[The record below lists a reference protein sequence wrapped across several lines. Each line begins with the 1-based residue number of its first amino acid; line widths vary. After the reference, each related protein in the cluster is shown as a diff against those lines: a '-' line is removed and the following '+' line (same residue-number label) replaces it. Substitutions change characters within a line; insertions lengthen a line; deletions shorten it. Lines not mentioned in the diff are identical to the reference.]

1 MTRLNHLPLLITS
14 FIWSSAA
21 VRPKPMTKM
30 MTMMTKMIR
39 TFTQVRAWQ
48 QPLCLP
54 LVLFC
59 FIGSLAEGRQCE
71 SSWSWSWSWWCWWLN
86 VVIMM
91 IIMTIMKAQMVT
103 IPSPQMEHD
112 SYGEDNRISTVDTPT
127 AMSAALFLS
136 PPKPQLPL
144 VSTKVPQRERPEGVS
159 WLFCKELKKPSRQLY
174 WHSMT
179 VN

>member
-1 MTRLNHLPLLITS
+1 MRIQLNLMIIELRVTAMIAVIMMIIMTMGIRLNLMIIKLRMITM
-14 FIWSSAA
+14 I
-21 VRPKPMTKM
+21 
-30 MTMMTKMIR
+30 TM
-39 TFTQVRAWQ
+39 
-48 QPLCLP
+48 
-54 LVLFC
+54 
-59 FIGSLAEGRQCE
+59 
-71 SSWSWSWSWWCWWLN
+71 
-86 VVIMM
+86 IMM

-159 WLFCKELKKPSRQLY
+159 
-174 WHSMT
+174 
-179 VN
+179 